1 VDTHLSKVDLGRGA
15 KPNRSANAKDGVA
28 QFTLSNGP
36 RRLME
41 VIIDSRD
48 CSDRGKDGPVMRGA
62 PIARSMIGGIAP
74 R

>member
-1 VDTHLSKVDLGRGA
+1 
-15 KPNRSANAKDGVA
+15 
-28 QFTLSNGP
+28 
-36 RRLME
+36 ME